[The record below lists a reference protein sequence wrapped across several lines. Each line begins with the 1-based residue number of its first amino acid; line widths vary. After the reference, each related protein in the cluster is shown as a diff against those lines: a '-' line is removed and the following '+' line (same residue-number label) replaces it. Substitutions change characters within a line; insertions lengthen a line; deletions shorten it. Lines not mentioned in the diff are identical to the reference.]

1 MNWQIEAR
9 KLWGKEAAWIDGDG
23 PFALLAR
30 CRTLTVTLWG
40 TRDEAE
46 RQKSIIDGTGCGD
59 ACNRAHEIVDMSVSK

>member
-1 MNWQIEAR
+1 MNWQAEAK
-9 KLWGKEAAWIDGDG
+9 KLWGNEAAWIDGDG

-59 ACNRAHEIVDMSVSK
+59 ACNRAHEIVDMSASN